1 MNKNKLKTLGV
12 VSLATISTLSP
23 VAVSAATTTAPA
35 AGGTTQTQAQAPAKP
50 AEHVPTQ
57 QELLQNLLKTTQN
70 ASTTGMA
77 SRHAN
82 EALKAAQADKNTT
95 PEQLKALQ
103 DKAKAADQAYT
114 QADKEANPNGHS
126 LPADR
131 VAPTLPT
138 TKTNTPQTTQPPKTP
153 NPKNNDTH
161 KSTHHTNHSN
171 SKTDNGGYGDGD
183 KYAINGDGKTPG
195 FSNDNYSNGT
205 STGTSTSN
213 GASND
218 TSTNVVSTDNGNAN
232 KGARGAVNTNTSIL
246 SMLGLSSILGAV
258 ALKLKLRK

>member
-23 VAVSAATTTAPA
+23 VAVSAATTTTPA

-103 DKAKAADQAYT
+103 DNAKTYDALYT
-114 QADKEANPNGHS
+114 QADKDAKGPYNPNLKDVV
-126 LPADR
+126 LPKAE
-131 VAPTLPT
+131 
-138 TKTNTPQTTQPPKTP
+138 TPQTPKTPKTPKTP

-171 SKTDNGGYGDGD
+171 SKTDNDGYGDGD
-183 KYAINGDGKTPG
+183 KYAINGEGH
-195 FSNDNYSNGT
+195 SNSSSNGVST
-205 STGTSTSN
+205 ST

>member
-1 MNKNKLKTLGV
+1 MNKNLKNLGV
-12 VSLATISTLSP
+12 ASLVAISTLTP
-23 VAVSAATTTAPA
+23 VVGVSAATTTAPA
-35 AGGTTQTQAQAPAKP
+35 AGGTTQTQGQAPTKP
-50 AEHVPTQ
+50 TEHVPTT
-57 QELLQNLLKTTQN
+57 QEMLHNLQSQTEKT
-70 ASTTGMA
+70 SVTGMA

-103 DKAKAADQAYT
+103 DKAKTADQAYT

-138 TKTNTPQTTQPPKTP
+138 TKTNTPQASKTGA
-153 NPKNNDTH
+153 KGSH
-161 KSTHHTNHSN
+161 ISTHHTNHSN

-183 KYAINGDGKTPG
+183 KYAINGDGKTPS
-195 FSNDNYSNGT
+195 FSNNSHSNGV

-213 GASND
+213 GVSTD
-218 TSTNVVSTDNGNAN
+218 TSTSVVSTDNGNADR
-232 KGARGAVNTNTSIL
+232 GARGAVNTNTSIL